1 MLTVRKSNE
10 RGHANHGWLDS
21 YHTFSFAS
29 YYDPKHMSFRS
40 LRVINEDRID
50 PGAGF
55 ATHGHRDMEII
66 TYVLNG
72 ALEHQDSLG
81 TGSVIRPGEVQHMS
95 AGTGIQHSEY
105 NHSPREPVH
114 LLQIWITPNQM
125 RIEPRYAQREFPIAT
140 EIGKLHLVAGPVGE
154 VEDVIPVQQDMYL
167 YAGQLAAGDEI
178 QQAIAPNRYV
188 WIQVVRGEMV
198 INQTPLQAGDG
209 VAISEE
215 DSVTIAAT
223 TAAEL
228 LLFDLP

>member
-1 MLTVRKSNE
+1 MLQVRKSQE

-29 YYDPKHMSFRS
+29 YYDPNQMSFRS
-40 LRVINEDRID
+40 LRVINEDQID

-55 ATHGHRDMEII
+55 PTHGHRDMEII

-72 ALEHQDSLG
+72 ALEHRDSLG

-105 NHSPREPVH
+105 NHSQREPVH
-114 LLQIWITPNQM
+114 LLQIWITPNQTG
-125 RIEPRYAQREFPIAT
+125 IEPRYAQREFPIAT

-154 VEDVIPVQQDMYL
+154 VEDVIPVQQDMRL

-178 QQAIAPNRYV
+178 QQTIAPDRYV
-188 WIQVVRGEMV
+188 WIQVVRGEV
-198 INQTPLQAGDG
+198 VVNETPLQAGDG

-215 DSVTIAAT
+215 DAVAIAAT